1 MSYTRF
7 NSIIRN
13 CSPEKLK
20 GIKVPTPA
28 SGKVELLSDP
38 ILSALGEGVEI
49 SVSSHQVV
57 SPINGLVLNTQ
68 PSHGKIIIQAK
79 NKLKFLLQLPTSYIE
94 QHGIGIGCQVKIGDR
109 VSVGDPLLNLDLY
122 KIQQHLKPIILQFVV
137 LDSSPFGRIQVP
149 HKSVEVNQDI
159 IFSLVPLPKNKK

>member
-1 MSYTRF
+1 MSHTRF
-7 NSIIRN
+7 NPITRES
-13 CSPEKLK
+13 SPEKIK
-20 GIKVPTPA
+20 GIKIPTPA

-57 SPINGLVLNTQ
+57 SPINGLVLDTQ
-68 PSHGKIIIQAK
+68 PSHGKVILQAK

-94 QHGIGIGCQVKIGDR
+94 QLGIGIGCQVKVGDRINIGDT
-109 VSVGDPLLNLDLY
+109 LLTLDLY
-122 KIQQHLKPIILQFVV
+122 KIQQHLKPIILQFVL

-159 IFSLVPLPKNKK
+159 IFSLVPLPKK